1 MYNHCQNPKCHH
13 NPTTDRVRGSKG
25 NKVYVTRN
33 STNYFGIACTYRCLY
48 EYWTHN
54 KEAIARA
61 MTSWMMQYAE
71 FLIIMGYVQSPQDY
85 VLAKAL
91 TPHFRSGFSF

>member
-13 NPTTDRVRGSKG
+13 QSTTDRVRGLKG

-33 STNYFGIACTYRCLY
+33 STNYFGIACTYNCLY

-61 MTSWMMQYAE
+61 VPE
-71 FLIIMGYVQSPQDY
+71 RPKQSRPVNTYLNDNNQWVD
-85 VLAKAL
+85 
-91 TPHFRSGFSF
+91 RER

>member
-13 NPTTDRVRGSKG
+13 NPTTDRVRGPKG

-61 MTSWMMQYAE
+61 IPE
-71 FLIIMGYVQSPQDY
+71 RPKQSRPYGTYLNDNNEW
-85 VLAKAL
+85 VDC
-91 TPHFRSGFSF
+91 